1 MRWTFALLVASAGCG
16 HQVAAPPRAPDY
28 TPIVGEAASPQAAL
42 YAGCLADAIARKTY
56 QRAHDADTELI
67 LFHCGG
73 APARAFYDGLAAWSA
88 QVDSAFTSGGRSYRA
103 TARVIAN
110 LFGVDHCSTDGAD
123 DYACTITLN
132 AGAFLGS

>member
-16 HQVAAPPRAPDY
+16 HQVAAPTRAPDY
-28 TPIVGEAASPQAAL
+28 TPIVGEAAPPQAAL

-56 QRAHDADTELI
+56 QRAHDADTELL

-132 AGAFLGS
+132 AGAFLGG